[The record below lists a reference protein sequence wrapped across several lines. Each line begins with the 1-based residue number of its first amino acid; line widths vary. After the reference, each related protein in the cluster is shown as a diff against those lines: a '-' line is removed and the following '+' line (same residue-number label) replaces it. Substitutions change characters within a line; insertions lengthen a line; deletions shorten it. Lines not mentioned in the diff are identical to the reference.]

1 LEKNPKEA
9 LSYGA
14 GDKREYCCSLQ
25 LVRIPTVS
33 VDTRPLCSDGSRIPS
48 GCKISVGQQ
57 QQDRVRTYACHN
69 RMVNLIGSGSD
80 DSSHSQSEDIED
92 RHIPR
97 EISKTS
103 SPRITTR
110 NFHRIF
116 ILSCRSYDL
125 MIVGNLSFAVSLLS
139 MTTMISMMI
148 GSTDAFGVKE
158 PVSVLLQKYVS
169 EIARLKEQTQSV
181 VGSIDSLP
189 YNNDVF
195 YLRYCLAEKGV
206 TELRDTLAWRMGEGK
221 EICQL
226 AITAFQKASAGAGG
240 GGGKWDN
247 APVRDGAPNAN
258 KINQYITPS
267 QCLTT
272 SSSVGDLIYCIRAG
286 KINDVALM
294 SAVTSEEMVDFFLYC
309 KELNALVANDRSLDM
324 DKVIYIITANDL
336 NGLQLIGGDATF
348 RNALS
353 TASKK
358 GNALYP
364 SMNGPTLLLNLPRLM
379 SALVKLFTPLFPP
392 EINARLKFERGPL
405 VDVVELMD
413 ISYGGKDR
421 DVFLK
426 DVEKLCYGP

>member
-1 LEKNPKEA
+1 
-9 LSYGA
+9 
-14 GDKREYCCSLQ
+14 
-25 LVRIPTVS
+25 
-33 VDTRPLCSDGSRIPS
+33 
-48 GCKISVGQQ
+48 
-57 QQDRVRTYACHN
+57 
-69 RMVNLIGSGSD
+69 
-80 DSSHSQSEDIED
+80 
-92 RHIPR
+92 
-97 EISKTS
+97 
-103 SPRITTR
+103 
-110 NFHRIF
+110 
-116 ILSCRSYDL
+116 